1 MNIVSLFPT
10 PVGQFK
16 FGRKLTDDE
25 YAFMSEQEKKPNE
38 GNTTS
43 KDRKILDHEKFKE
56 LRDFIDASIHEYFDG
71 IAKPEF
77 DVKLRITQSWLNY
90 TEPGQFHHKHAHP
103 NSVLSAV
110 FYVDADP
117 EIDRIYFYNN
127 HGYKQISFKTREWNI
142 FNSEAWWLPVG
153 SGDLVV
159 FPSHFQHSV
168 QVKSGTNTRI
178 SLALNTFP
186 TGYVGD
192 DDSLTGLHL

>member
-1 MNIVSLFPT
+1 VNIISLFPT
-10 PVGQFK
+10 PVGQFN
-16 FGRKLTDDE
+16 FGRKLTDEE

-43 KDRKILDHEKFKE
+43 KDRKILEHEKFND
-56 LRDFIDASIHEYFDG
+56 LREFITSSLQEYFDG
-71 IAKPEF
+71 VIKPEF

-90 TEPGQFHHKHAHP
+90 TEPGQYHHKHAHP

-117 EIDRIYFYNN
+117 NIDKIYFYNN
-127 HGYKQISFKTREWNI
+127 HGYRQISFKAREWNL
-142 FNSEAWWLPVG
+142 FNSESWWLPVG

-168 QVKSGTNTRI
+168 EVKSGTNTRI

-192 DDSLTGLHL
+192 EDSLTGLHL

>member
-1 MNIVSLFPT
+1 MNLVSLFPT
-10 PVGQFK
+10 PVGQFQ
-16 FGRKLTDDE
+16 FGRNLTENE
-25 YAFMSEQEKKPNE
+25 YTFMANQEKRPNT

-43 KDRKILDHEKFKE
+43 KDRNILEHEQFKG
-56 LRDFIDASIHEYFDG
+56 LREFIDASIHKYFDA
-71 IAKPEF
+71 IYKPKF

-90 TEPGQFHHKHAHP
+90 TEPGQYHHKHAHP

-117 EIDRIYFYNN
+117 EVDKIYFYASNL
-127 HGYKQISFKTREWNI
+127 YKQIDFKTREWNL
-142 FNSEAWWLPVG
+142 FNSESWWLPVE
-153 SGDLVV
+153 SGGLVV

-168 QVKSGTNTRI
+168 EVKSGNNTRI